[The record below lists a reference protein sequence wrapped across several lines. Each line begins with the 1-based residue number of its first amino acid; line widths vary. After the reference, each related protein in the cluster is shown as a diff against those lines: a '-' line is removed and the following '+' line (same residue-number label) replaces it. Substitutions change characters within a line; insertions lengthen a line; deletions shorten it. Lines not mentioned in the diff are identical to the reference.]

1 MSIFH
6 FSQVF
11 VNFAKEQGDD
21 DRLTAVLVKAA
32 PAPPTT
38 RPRDPP
44 IKPPQ
49 PGKVLPRDTPP
60 PDSQSQWGKS
70 ETAPDEK
77 PSGSHLRKNQS
88 NGGGGGGAAEGSGME
103 MTTRLPVEETSPPP
117 VQESCCRPP
126 TQELSRP
133 PVEDKAPENPP
144 LVRGSIDGS
153 SSSSS
158 SNVEVQENF
167 DTAVRSPGKHSR
179 KDPASLFIVGSTTQD
194 SKV

>member
-49 PGKVLPRDTPP
+49 PGKV
-60 PDSQSQWGKS
+60 SQSQWGKS

-88 NGGGGGGAAEGSGME
+88 NGGGGGGAAVGSGME

-153 SSSSS
+153 SSSS
-158 SNVEVQENF
+158 NAEVQENL